1 MIVCDLCLS
10 EIKPKDKTSKIRI
23 HTHYAC
29 KAWQEAEIDICEKC
43 RKELQEKINQTEAE
57 FYQKKQFESKEL
69 LKNE

>member
-23 HTHYAC
+23 HTYYAC

-43 RKELQEKINQTEAE
+43 RKELQEKINQTEAK
-57 FYQKKQFESKEL
+57 FYQKSNLNQRSC
-69 LKNE
+69 